1 VSIYIILLSLIYIK
15 NILIIG
21 EDMKNGALRG
31 IIQFILAIVVVIFLE
46 KFYFMLLG
54 KVNIHPTGSSYQV
67 ANFIKVIL
75 EFVTVVIIYHGEIFA
90 GKSRFNKSLLSSS
103 IIALVTFIVMVVFT
117 LILEK
122 VLHGFGIKAS
132 QNFINYFASKMTF
145 ESALEMIINCILN
158 PCLYTSIF
166 VLGIS
171 NIISK
176 EYLGMLVSGIV
187 YGVFILFMMNNLH
200 LNSFLSIIIPMVN
213 IMALSYLYK
222 STGNIYTC
230 FITFILY
237 NLCGGLLLS
246 YIF

>member
-1 VSIYIILLSLIYIK
+1 
-15 NILIIG
+15 
-21 EDMKNGALRG
+21 MKNGAIRG
-31 IIQFILAIVVVIFLE
+31 IIQFILALAVVIFLD

-54 KVNIHPTGSSYQV
+54 KVNFKPTGSLYSVMYLIK
-67 ANFIKVIL
+67 FIIELIV
-75 EFVTVVIIYHGEIFA
+75 VVIIYHEEIFA

-122 VLHGFGIKAS
+122 VLHNFGINAT
-132 QNFINYFASKMTF
+132 QDFVNYFAQTMTF
-145 ESALEMIINCILN
+145 DSALQMIITCFLK

-176 EYLGMLVSGIV
+176 EYLGMLISGIL

-213 IMALSYLYK
+213 IIALSYLYK

>member
-1 VSIYIILLSLIYIK
+1 
-15 NILIIG
+15 
-21 EDMKNGALRG
+21 MKNGALRG
-31 IIQFILAIVVVIFLE
+31 IIQFILALAVVIFLD
-46 KFYFMLLG
+46 KFYFLLLG
-54 KVNIHPTGSSYQV
+54 KMNFKPTGSLYSVMYLV
-67 ANFIKVIL
+67 KFIIELVVVI
-75 EFVTVVIIYHGEIFA
+75 IIYHGEIFA

-132 QNFINYFASKMTF
+132 QDFVNYFAHTMDF
-145 ESALEMIINCILN
+145 DSALQMIIKCFLK

-166 VLGIS
+166 VLGVS
-171 NIISK
+171 NIISR
-176 EYLGMLVSGIV
+176 EYLAMLISGIL

-200 LNSFLSIIIPMVN
+200 VNSFLQIIIPMVN
-213 IMALSYLYK
+213 IASLSYLYK

>member
-1 VSIYIILLSLIYIK
+1 
-15 NILIIG
+15 
-21 EDMKNGALRG
+21 MKNGAIRG
-31 IIQFILAIVVVIFLE
+31 IIQFILALAVVIFLD

-54 KVNIHPTGSSYQV
+54 KVNFKPTGSLYSVMYLIK
-67 ANFIKVIL
+67 FIIELIV
-75 EFVTVVIIYHGEIFA
+75 VVIIYHEEIFA

-122 VLHGFGIKAS
+122 VLHNFGINAT
-132 QNFINYFASKMTF
+132 QDFVNYFAQTMTF
-145 ESALEMIINCILN
+145 DSALQMIITCFLK

-176 EYLGMLVSGIV
+176 EYLGMLISGIL

-200 LNSFLSIIIPMVN
+200 INSFLHIIIPMVN
-213 IMALSYLYK
+213 IIALSYLYK

>member
-1 VSIYIILLSLIYIK
+1 
-15 NILIIG
+15 
-21 EDMKNGALRG
+21 MKNGAIRG
-31 IIQFILAIVVVIFLE
+31 IIQFILALAVVIFLD

-54 KVNIHPTGSSYQV
+54 KVNFKPTGSLYSVMYLIK
-67 ANFIKVIL
+67 FIIELIV
-75 EFVTVVIIYHGEIFA
+75 VVIIYHEEIFA

-122 VLHGFGIKAS
+122 VLHNLGINAT
-132 QNFINYFASKMTF
+132 QDFVNYFAQTMTF
-145 ESALEMIINCILN
+145 DSALQMIITCFLK

-176 EYLGMLVSGIV
+176 EYLGMLISGIL

-200 LNSFLSIIIPMVN
+200 INSFLHIIIPMVN
-213 IMALSYLYK
+213 IIALSYLYK